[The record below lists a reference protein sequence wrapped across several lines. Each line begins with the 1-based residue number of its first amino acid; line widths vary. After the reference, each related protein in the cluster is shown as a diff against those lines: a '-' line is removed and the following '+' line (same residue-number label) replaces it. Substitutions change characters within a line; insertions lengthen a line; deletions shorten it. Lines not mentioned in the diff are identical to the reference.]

1 MTPHIQQANTAEPI
15 AASQIAKFAMLETA
29 SPSLTGVIV
38 ANDNAAKRPNI
49 LAKRR
54 RRRARLWAR

>member
-29 SPSLTGVIV
+29 SPSLSGAIA
-38 ANDNAAKRPNI
+38 ANDNTAGRANT
-49 LAKRR
+49 LTKRR